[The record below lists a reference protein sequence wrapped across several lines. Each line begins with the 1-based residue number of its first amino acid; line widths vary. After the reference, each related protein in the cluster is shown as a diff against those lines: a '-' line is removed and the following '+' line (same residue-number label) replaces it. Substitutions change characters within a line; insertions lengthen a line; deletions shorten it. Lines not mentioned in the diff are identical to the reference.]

1 MIHASI
7 GSYGE
12 DPAPILASIRRQRT
26 VDATVRIRAP
36 RPARPE
42 DTFYLQLFE
51 EFRPEFEFSSFSR
64 EDVSGQPLLQ
74 IPEPYEPV
82 TGAFLQ
88 SLCDYS
94 VVSVKKENEEGVC
107 LDDAVPKERRL
118 YTGEEWPESVI
129 QTARSLCTYPE
140 PGYFD
145 AIRRYKW
152 PALRLILFHNSDN
165 STNQELFCEFL
176 KEHPA
181 VRIWLVNSLQPNE
194 RVRCVPLF
202 CKNPVWERIWK
213 QSYIQQPCRKEER
226 EFQILYPGT
235 TVRGEVRTRWA
246 EELQELRDFTPL
258 YAAPFMAYED
268 ALELLE
274 DSVAVVCPP
283 GNGADTHRHWEVLL
297 AGAWMILQNNDHTKR
312 LLEEY
317 PSLPIFP
324 IDDLA
329 DLRTLQIPGE
339 GPAPFHPLLLRRFW
353 EILYRSYIL

>member
-1 MIHASI
+1 MICATI

-26 VDATVRIRAP
+26 VRATVRIRAP
-36 RPARPE
+36 HPKREE

-51 EFRPEFEFSSFSR
+51 EFQPEFSFSG
-64 EDVSGQPLLQ
+64 EDSYTGPPLLA

-118 YTGEEWPESVI
+118 YIGEEWPESVI

-145 AIRRYKW
+145 AIRRYEW
-152 PALRLILFHNSDN
+152 PALRLIVFHNSDN
-165 STNQELFCEFL
+165 STNQELFSEFL
-176 KEHPA
+176 EEHPE
-181 VRIWLVNSLQPNE
+181 VRIWLVNSLQAND
-194 RVRCVPLF
+194 RVRCVPLLF
-202 CKNPVWERIWK
+202 ENPVWARLRG
-213 QSYIQQPCRKEER
+213 QSYRRVPYRNEKR
-226 EFQILYPGT
+226 EFQILYPGI

-246 EELQELRDFTPL
+246 EELQGLRDFPPL

-317 PSLPIFP
+317 PSLPAFP
-324 IDDLA
+324 IENLSE
-329 DLRTLQIPGE
+329 LRTLQIPE
-339 GPAPFHPLLLRRFW
+339 KGPAPFHPILLRRFW
-353 EILYRSYIL
+353 EILYQSYL